1 MVPPPTVE
9 TPAARRVDMRRLL
22 TPFQTFF
29 RSESAGGV
37 ILIAAAAA
45 AFVWANSPLAPFYQT
60 LKETP
65 FGIGLGGWGLEK
77 PLLLWVNDG
86 LMALFFLLVGL
97 EIKRELLVG
106 ELKDRRAAF
115 LPIAAAVGGMLVPA
129 GIYVLLNRGGDGM
142 AGWAVPMATD
152 IAFALGVMALLG
164 KRVPLGLK
172 VALTALAI
180 VDDLGAVLV
189 IALFYTAKLELGYL
203 GLALALWIAALL
215 YGRLGGRRLTVFA
228 GLGVVLW
235 VCMLK
240 SGVHATV
247 AGVLLAF
254 TVPMRRRMEPG
265 EVKRSLAELFRGE
278 GFEEQEVE
286 LESLERLVEKAH
298 SPLHEL
304 EHALLPWSAFF
315 IMPVFALF
323 NAGFRLS
330 PEASFAAPVTLG
342 ALLGLVLGKPLGVL
356 LFSWLAVA
364 SGRASLPNGVGWGA
378 MAGMGLLAGIG
389 FTMSL
394 FIAALGFPEP
404 ALLDQAKLG
413 VLSASVAAAVAGLV
427 TLLAATGSARASERS
442 RGGSIGGSNDA
453 A

>member
-1 MVPPPTVE
+1 MADSPR
-9 TPAARRVDMRRLL
+9 AASRKVAVRRLL
-22 TPFQTFF
+22 TPFQNFF

-37 ILIAAAAA
+37 ILIVAAVV
-45 AFVWANSPLAPFYQT
+45 AFVWANSPLAPSYQA
-60 LKETP
+60 LKEVP
-65 FGIGLGGWGLEK
+65 FGVGLGGWGLEK

-106 ELKDRRAAF
+106 ELEDPRAAA
-115 LPIAAAVGGMLVPA
+115 LPIAAALGGMAVPA
-129 GIYVLLNRGGDGM
+129 GFYVALNWGGDGM
-142 AGWAVPMATD
+142 PGWAVPMATD

-203 GLALALWIAALL
+203 GLALALWVAALL
-215 YGRLGGRRLTVFA
+215 YGRLGGRKLTVFCV
-228 GLGVVLW
+228 LGAVLW
-235 VCMLK
+235 YCMLK

-254 TVPMRRRMEPG
+254 TVPMRRRLEPG
-265 EVKRSLAELFRGE
+265 EVKKRLADLFRG
-278 GFEEQEVE
+278 GDFEEQEVE
-286 LESLERLVEKAH
+286 LEHLEGLVEAAQ

-304 EHALLPWSAFF
+304 EHSLLPWSAFL

-323 NAGFRLS
+323 NAGFQLS

-342 ALLGLVLGKPLGVL
+342 AFVGLVLGKPLGVL

-364 SGRASLPNGVGWGA
+364 SGRAALPAGVGWTA

-413 VLSASVAAAVAGLV
+413 VLSASVTAAVVGLV
-427 TLLAATGSARASERS
+427 ALHVGASSAGSSAGSGSGSE
-442 RGGSIGGSNDA
+442 IEV
-453 A
+453 

>member
-1 MVPPPTVE
+1 MVDSPE
-9 TPAARRVDMRRLL
+9 ADARRIAVRRLL

-37 ILIAAAAA
+37 ILIAAAVV
-45 AFVWANSPLAPFYQT
+45 AFLWANSPLAPSYQA
-60 LKETP
+60 LKEAP
-65 FGIGLGGWGLEK
+65 FGFGLGGWGLEK
-77 PLLLWVNDG
+77 PLILWVNDG

-106 ELKDRRAAF
+106 ELEDPRAAA
-115 LPIAAAVGGMLVPA
+115 LPIAAAVGGMVVPA
-129 GIYVLLNRGGDGM
+129 GIYVALNWGGEGM
-142 AGWAVPMATD
+142 PGWAVPMATD

-189 IALFYTAKLELGYL
+189 IALFYTANLKLGY
-203 GLALALWIAALL
+203 LALALAVWVAAVL
-215 YGRLGGRRLTVFA
+215 YGRFGGRKLTVF
-228 GLGVVLW
+228 GMLGVVLW
-235 VCMLK
+235 YCMLK

-254 TVPMRRRMEPG
+254 TIPMRRHLEPG
-265 EVKRSLAELFRGE
+265 QVKERLAALFRGE
-278 GFEEQEVE
+278 DFETQEVE
-286 LESLERLVEKAH
+286 LEHLENLVEAAQ

-304 EHALLPWSAFF
+304 EHSLLPWSAFF
-315 IMPVFALF
+315 IMPIFALF
-323 NAGFRLS
+323 NAGFQVS

-342 ALLGLVLGKPLGVL
+342 AFLGLVLGKPLGVM

-364 SGRASLPNGVGWGA
+364 TGRATLPAGVGWTA
-378 MAGMGLLAGIG
+378 VAGMGLLAGIG

-394 FIAALGFPEP
+394 FIAALGFPDP
-404 ALLDQAKLG
+404 GLLDQAKLG
-413 VLSASVAAAVAGLV
+413 VLSASVTAAVVG
-427 TLLAATGSARASERS
+427 LLALHVGTGSAGVSSGA
-442 RGGSIGGSNDA
+442 GTDA
-453 A
+453 

>member
-1 MVPPPTVE
+1 MADSPE
-9 TPAARRVDMRRLL
+9 ADARRIDVRRLL

-37 ILIAAAAA
+37 ILIAAAVV
-45 AFVWANSPLAPFYQT
+45 AFLWANSPFAPSYQA
-60 LKETP
+60 LKEAP

-106 ELKDRRAAF
+106 ELKEPRAAA
-115 LPIAAAVGGMLVPA
+115 LPIAAAVGGMAVPA
-129 GIYVLLNRGGDGM
+129 GIYVALNWGGEGM
-142 AGWAVPMATD
+142 SGWAIPMATD

-189 IALFYTAKLELGYL
+189 IALFYTANLKPGYL
-203 GLALALWIAALL
+203 GLALALWVAALL

-228 GLGVVLW
+228 VLGIVLW
-235 VCMLK
+235 YGMLK

-254 TVPMRRRMEPG
+254 TLPMSRRLEPG
-265 EVKRSLAELFRGE
+265 EVKRHLADLFRG
-278 GFEEQEVE
+278 GDFEEQEVE
-286 LESLERLVEKAH
+286 LEHLEDLVEGAQ

-304 EHALLPWSAFF
+304 EHSLLPWSAFF

-342 ALLGLVLGKPLGVL
+342 AFLGLVLGKPLGVV

-364 SGRASLPNGVGWGA
+364 SGRAALPGGVGWTA
-378 MAGMGLLAGIG
+378 VTGMGLLAGIG

-394 FIAALGFPEP
+394 FIAALGFPDP
-404 ALLDQAKLG
+404 VLLDQAKLG
-413 VLSASVAAAVAGLV
+413 VLSASVAAAVVGLV
-427 TLLAATGSARASERS
+427 ALHVGTSSTSPSPGA
-442 RGGSIGGSNDA
+442 GG
-453 A
+453 